1 MIERLFDRRRLNAVL
16 FDFDGTL
23 VDTMPLHY
31 EAYRRTFSEMGL
43 DLTPDEF
50 YPHIGGTGPETIP
63 KFLGGRATSW
73 SVAQIHD
80 RKKLAFLEI
89 LNEVEI
95 PQLPAARLLPLLH
108 GRVPMAVSSSGA
120 RIGVLTM
127 IERLGW
133 NGYFDAVVT
142 AGDAAR
148 GKPAPDLF
156 LKAAEL
162 LGIPPEECLVLEDT
176 DDGAAAGRAAGAV
189 VIDLREMTTTS
200 PGPRR

>member
-1 MIERLFDRRRLNAVL
+1 MIERLFDRRRLNAVVV
-16 FDFDGTL
+16 DFDGTL

-120 RIGVLTM
+120 RIGVLAM

>member
-120 RIGVLTM
+120 RIGVLAM

-162 LGIPPEECLVLEDT
+162 LGVPPEECLVLEDT